1 MCRVLNGRSVSVNEF
16 VLSRFFNSFRPVT
29 FTGPHINDIYVRNQ
43 FILDNTFEGNS
54 LDQIGA
60 NNSQQERFISS
71 TQLSRRKNSLPTP
84 NQGQLMSVRDQRTT
98 RFFEIIPL
106 SHWFWKWPL
115 CRIPFSW
122 PELPLQVKV
131 TDISQQ
137 VCRNTSYFYQILRPL
152 KGVLKIPCEA
162 ILKKSK

>member
-54 LDQIGA
+54 LDQIGT

-106 SHWFWKWPL
+106 SH
-115 CRIPFSW
+115 
-122 PELPLQVKV
+122 
-131 TDISQQ
+131 
-137 VCRNTSYFYQILRPL
+137 
-152 KGVLKIPCEA
+152 
-162 ILKKSK
+162 